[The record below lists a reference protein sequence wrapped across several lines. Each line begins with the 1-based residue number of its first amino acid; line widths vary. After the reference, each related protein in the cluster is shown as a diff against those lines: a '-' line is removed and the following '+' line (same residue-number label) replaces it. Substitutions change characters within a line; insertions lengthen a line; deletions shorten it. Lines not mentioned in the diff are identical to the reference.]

1 MFCRTHNDAAFW
13 PVKFSMK
20 SCYRAFSVQVAH
32 SGPNCL
38 VDLPSGLSPM
48 CVKVT
53 VIGAFSKLHVKP
65 PFQSDAT
72 NRDRRH
78 GDHCLSSSSFSYH
91 ALTPPLGAIRTQLL
105 RIPISFRVSVSNQ
118 TSLPS
123 VMELNPCKTWHVSI
137 DNSSQ
142 GLEGPS
148 QI

>member
-78 GDHCLSSSSFSYH
+78 
-91 ALTPPLGAIRTQLL
+91 LGAIRTQLL

>member
-1 MFCRTHNDAAFW
+1 
-13 PVKFSMK
+13 
-20 SCYRAFSVQVAH
+20 
-32 SGPNCL
+32 
-38 VDLPSGLSPM
+38 M

-78 GDHCLSSSSFSYH
+78 
-91 ALTPPLGAIRTQLL
+91 LGAIRTQLL